1 MAKFIDET
9 GLAALWAKVKALIT
23 STVTANK
30 YTHPSYTAKAS
41 GLYKTTVDSTGHVS
55 ATTAVAKADIT
66 ALGIPAQDTTYSV
79 ATQSANGLMPSTDKT
94 KLDGVE
100 TGANNYVHPSS
111 AGNVHI
117 PAAGA
122 AGNILTWGGTPGTA
136 QWKAVPDVL
145 NTSSFGSI
153 VSGQAIATYVASA
166 IATEANVTG
175 NTYAKKADV
184 VGMYKYKGSVSTA
197 TSLPTSGQTAGDVY
211 NIESASA
218 YGSAG
223 MNVAWDGTKWD
234 PLGEIFTI
242 TSMTNAEIDA
252 ICV

>member
-1 MAKFIDET
+1 MGFLDKDGTIY
-9 GLAALWAKVKALIT
+9 LWSKVKALVT

-66 ALGIPAQDTTYSV
+66 ALGIPAQDTTYSA
-79 ATQSANGLMPSTDKT
+79 ATQSANGLMSSTDKT

-100 TGANNYVHPSS
+100 EGANKYVHPSGTGS
-111 AGNVHI
+111 NHI
-117 PAAGA
+117 PAGGTAKS
-122 AGNILTWGGTPGTA
+122 ILSWGGTPGAA
-136 QWKAVPDVL
+136 QWYAVPDEL
-145 NTSSFGSI
+145 NTSSFGGV

-166 IATEANVTG
+166 MATVETNVG
-175 NTYAKKADV
+175 NTYAKKEDI

-197 TSLPTSGQTAGDVY
+197 SSLPTSGQKAGDVY

-218 YGSAG
+218 YGGAG

-234 PLGEIFTI
+234 PLGEIFTV

>member
-66 ALGIPAQDTTYSV
+66 ALGIPAQDTTYSA
-79 ATQSANGLMPSTDKT
+79 ATQSANGLMSSTDKT

-111 AGNVHI
+111 AGNMHI

-136 QWKAVPDVL
+136 QWQPLA
-145 NTSSFGSI
+145 TSISSGTYSLP
-153 VSGQAIATYVASA
+153 VSGAAVDNLVNDRVGTLSNTVES
-166 IATEANVTG
+166 
-175 NTYAKKADV
+175 TYAKKADI

-211 NIESASA
+211 NIETASA

-223 MNVAWDGTKWD
+223 MNVAWDGSKWD
-234 PLGEIFTI
+234 SLGEIFTI

>member
-1 MAKFIDET
+1 MGFLDKDGTIY
-9 GLAALWAKVKALIT
+9 LWSKVKALVT

-66 ALGIPAQDTTYSV
+66 ALGIPAQDTTYSA
-79 ATQSANGLMPSTDKT
+79 ATQSANGLMSSTDKT

-100 TGANNYVHPSS
+100 EGANKYVHPSS
-111 AGNVHI
+111 AGNMHI
-117 PAAGA
+117 PASGA

-136 QWKAVPDVL
+136 QWKTVPDVL
-145 NTSSFGSI
+145 NTSSLGSI
-153 VSGQAIATYVASA
+153 VSGQAIATYVG
-166 IATEANVTG
+166 EANANVETRVE
-175 NTYAKKADV
+175 NTYAKKADIA
-184 VGMYKYKGSVSTA
+184 GMYKYKGSVSTA

-211 NIESASA
+211 NIETASA
-218 YGSAG
+218 YGGAG

-234 PLGEIFTI
+234 PLGEIFTV